1 LNAFLAD
8 AGDLEARVERLLK
21 APGGRSGALREWH
34 VVLAAQVLVAGS
46 IAAAMFRPAAL
57 AFVHGLLERLMH

>member
-1 LNAFLAD
+1 
-8 AGDLEARVERLLK
+8 
-21 APGGRSGALREWH
+21 
-34 VVLAAQVLVAGS
+34 LAAQVLVAGS